1 MDAIELTERGSAF
14 TRLLSSRGP
23 ASKSGFVS
31 LMDEAKEN
39 PDQPAPS
46 PPEKL
51 DGGLTAWLQVVGSF
65 CLFFTSW

>member
-1 MDAIELTERGSAF
+1 MDAIELTERGKGF
-14 TRLLSSRGP
+14 TRLLSSHGT

-31 LMDEAKEN
+31 LMDEPKAN
-39 PDQPAPS
+39 LDQPAP

-51 DGGLTAWLQVVGSF
+51 NGGLTAWLQVVGSF